1 MQLKFDLD
9 LIVKN
14 GDFDTDSLANRFPHL
29 TQEDY
34 FDRLEYFLQK
44 TPIFIEDITNLKE
57 ASDKTTF
64 ISNIQTYNKLLN
76 MIGTNKNDDLI
87 HQIKQS
93 IKKDDPR
100 TRNHLIKTLV
110 EQLKN
115 LLEKTSK
122 AYLDD
127 NLDLK
132 PNDEIMNIKAWNDD
146 EAFLDNTVNTLRDV
160 LDLKQNNKKYK
171 ILAVDDMADVLN
183 AVKAVLKND
192 YEVFLLAKPK
202 QVAKFL
208 QSHSPDLFLIDIEMP
223 EMDGYE
229 LLTFIKSIEKFKNT
243 PVIFLTSNATVEYVK
258 SALDL
263 GISDFVKKPFKGD
276 VLLNRIKHFL
286 E

>member
-9 LIVKN
+9 LIIKN

-29 TQEDY
+29 TQEGY

-44 TPIFIEDITNLKE
+44 TPIFIDDITNLKE

-64 ISNIQTYNKLLN
+64 ISNIQIYNKLLN

-87 HQIKQS
+87 HQIKES

-110 EQLKN
+110 ENLKD
-115 LLEKTSK
+115 LSEKTSK

-132 PNDEIMNIKAWNDD
+132 PNEEIMNIKAWNDD
-146 EAFLDNTVNTLRDV
+146 EAFLDNNINTLRDV

-243 PVIFLTSNATVEYVK
+243 PVIFLTSNATIEYVK

-286 E
+286 I